1 MSIVRSK
8 RGRKPKNKVL
18 INTDITYKENPIITH
33 LPININ
39 NNDDIF
45 IKNTDSKDIQIKKLK
60 EQVNQL
66 MNELDNSINE
76 DELYNI
82 SSNELENE
90 NINCWWCR
98 HSYTTPTVCLPE
110 CYFKDKFYT
119 FGNFC
124 SYNCALSYNIN
135 LNDEN
140 IYKRSS
146 LLYYFYKK
154 TYNKTLKITQA
165 PSWEIL
171 KKYGG
176 VVSINEFR
184 TNFVSN
190 DYEYNYIKPPMI
202 SRIYQIEKILNKP
215 KTASKKK
222 YVLKRS
228 KPLNNSKY
236 SLEHTM
242 GLKKTI
248 NLSES

>member
-1 MSIVRSK
+1 MSIMPK
-8 RGRKPKNKVL
+8 RGRKPKNKVS
-18 INTDITYKENPIITH
+18 INTTLTNKENPIITH
-33 LPININ
+33 LPINIDN
-39 NNDDIF
+39 DDDIF
-45 IKNTDSKDIQIKKLK
+45 IKNIDSKDIQIKKLK
-60 EQVNQL
+60 EKVNQL
-66 MNELDNSINE
+66 MNELDNSIIN

-82 SSNELENE
+82 SSNDLEND

-110 CYFKDKFYT
+110 YYFKEQFYT

-135 LNDEN
+135 LNDDN
-140 IYKRSS
+140 IFKRSS

-154 TYNKTLKITQA
+154 TYNITLKIVQS
-165 PSWEIL
+165 PSWKVL

-176 VVSINEFR
+176 VLSISEFR
-184 TNFVSN
+184 KNFVSN

-202 SRIYQIEKILNKP
+202 SRIYQIEKILTKP
-215 KTASKKK
+215 TKKAK
-222 YVLKRS
+222 NEYVLKRS

-248 NLSES
+248 NLSET